1 MNRDFTPPRVLARNS
16 RQISAVLGGPD
27 SECAPVKKPRKVRV
41 EGLEYRAKAMRY
53 LLSQPHHEA
62 TIHDIAVAIGYSGGA
77 RSYLINS
84 LWETG
89 HIDLLLGDM
98 VRLTSKGTR
107 EARGR

>member
-1 MNRDFTPPRVLARNS
+1 MNRHFVPPRVLARNS
-16 RQISAVLGGPD
+16 RQISAILGEPD
-27 SECAPVKKPRKVRV
+27 SECAPAKKRRKVRA

-53 LLSQPHHEA
+53 LLGQPHHEA
-62 TIHDIAVAIGYSGGA
+62 TIHDVAVAIKYSGGA

-98 VRLTSKGTR
+98 VKLTPRGVK
-107 EARGR
+107 EARGQ